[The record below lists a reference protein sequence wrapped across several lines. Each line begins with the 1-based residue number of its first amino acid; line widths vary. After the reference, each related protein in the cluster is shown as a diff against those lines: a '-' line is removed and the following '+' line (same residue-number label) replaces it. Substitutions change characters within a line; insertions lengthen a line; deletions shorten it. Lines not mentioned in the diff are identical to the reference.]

1 MEDFGKRLKEE
12 RERLGFTQGK
22 FAELCGVGR
31 TAQFN
36 YERGER
42 HPGSLYLDAA
52 EKLGVDLHYVFTATK
67 SGKDWGYARAYT
79 RMLYTFEM
87 LLGLEEQRLEPLAK
101 SLVEINAQQGIFEGD
116 EKTPTGIV
124 HWGGWIDE
132 FAGWL
137 GTATK
142 VQRCVDV
149 GLLAALED
157 AVSQVAAQS
166 GVTLSTEKRLR
177 SALMLYQD
185 AKENRGKVDPRKVE
199 DAVKLAS

>member
-12 RERLGFTQGK
+12 RERLGMTQQVFGE
-22 FAELCGVGR
+22 ACGVGK
-31 TAQFN
+31 TTQYM
-36 YERGER
+36 YERGDR

-124 HWGGWIDE
+124 SWVEWTNE
-132 FAGWL
+132 FLGWL

-157 AVSQVAAQS
+157 AVSQAAEKS

-185 AKENRGKVDPRKVE
+185 AKENGGTVDLRKVE